1 MHSLRFIRRS
11 NIFFVAGCMTVFL
24 VSVSGL
30 FFPVFWSD
38 KEFRDLAPLPRFDRH
53 EEIDAYVR
61 DHFGMR
67 ESLVGLANLTSL
79 LFFHEALDSRMV
91 LGREG
96 WLFYNE
102 YSEIPYETP
111 LSTEQLEIWR
121 AYMEGRTRWFRRHKI
136 PFYFFVTPDKQSI
149 YPEYLAYSRK
159 VPTRTQQ
166 LKEYLE
172 KHSFVRILEPT
183 DALLEGKK
191 SGIRLYYKHG
201 THWNSMGAFV
211 AYRFL
216 AKHLPAFIP
225 EPIGPERLEVHVDY
239 FPEQSLLRMMHLR
252 FLGMFDQSVEN
263 VLKGSRATIIDVSPP
278 SFPATEWR
286 LYSTGDSRLPRA
298 LVYND
303 SFFTLLMPYFS
314 QHFDRVLYVNRG
326 SMQMSAEDLQSMQP
340 QLVIQQFVERKLKYA
355 SPPLDPWMKEEND
368 RLKD

>member
-24 VSVSGL
+24 VSVIGL
-30 FFPVFWSD
+30 FFPASWSGH
-38 KEFRDLAPLPRFDRH
+38 EFRNLAPFPGFEHR

-252 FLGMFDQSVEN
+252 FLGMFDRSVEN